1 MVRNGRIAAAMVVSC
16 VALAA
21 CQSEKVD
28 NAATMAKSAA
38 QAQVNPTLS
47 TTDATF
53 INMAATSGIEE
64 VTFGQLAATKATTR
78 AIRGFA
84 SKMVTDHTAA
94 NQQLMALANAKQI
107 TPPTTMD
114 SAHEATY
121 QTLQNTRGHAFDKMY
136 MDGQVQD
143 HQMVV
148 QAFQTE
154 ANSGTDPD
162 VKAFAQQMLP
172 TLQQHLTMAQRL
184 DPRR

>member
-1 MVRNGRIAAAMVVSC
+1 MAAAMVVSC

-21 CQSEKVD
+21 CGNQKAE

-64 VTFGQLAATKATTR
+64 VTFGQLAQTRASSR
-78 AIRGFA
+78 AIRDFA
-84 SKMVTDHTAA
+84 SNMVADHTSA
-94 NQQLMALANAKQI
+94 NQRLMALASAKQI
-107 TPPTTMD
+107 TPATSMD

-121 QTLQNTRGHAFDKMY
+121 QTLQGLRGHAFDKAY

-148 QAFQTE
+148 QSFQQE
-154 ANSGTDPD
+154 ATSGTDPD

-172 TLQQHLTMAQRL
+172 TLQQHLTMAQKL